1 MLRTFDVKT
10 MTKQL
15 RIAILLILLGV
26 AIDALAQ
33 THRIG
38 GPLRQSPNP
47 NYFEDAGGKA
57 IVLCGSHSWNTFQ
70 DWGTDGAVQ
79 ALDFSRFVSF
89 LQGHGHNFTLLWT
102 TELPRFHDLPV
113 AEQSPPDFTVSPLPW
128 RRTGPGTATDGNPKF
143 DLTKFNEAYFDRLRS
158 RVKALNEA
166 GIYAGVYLFS
176 GEWLLR
182 FRCAND
188 GYPFT
193 GDNNINGVG
202 DGYKG
207 IFGKEAVASTT
218 MTAPNDITAF
228 QDAYV
233 RKTIDVLNDLPNVLW
248 IVSEEAPPDSF
259 WWNDHLIAL
268 IKDYEKTKRYQHLV
282 GYGEVSVSNPQAD
295 DVLYNSD
302 ADWVAP
308 LARISPVRSC
318 GKGSPPCKVNVNDS
332 DHSYFGMWNDTPQQ
346 NRNYIWKNFI
356 NGNQVLFMDPYVVYY
371 PRQQRNMCRDAV
383 GGICPDVDSRYKNFR
398 DNLGYVVK
406 YSLKLDL
413 ETVAARP
420 GLTSTGF
427 CLADTVAGG
436 AYLVYAPDGGR
447 FTVDL
452 SAVPPAAKVAAE
464 WFSPETGKTIT
475 IEAINGGSA
484 LQAFQPP
491 FAGDAL
497 LFLSTAK
504 RGPGKK

>member
-1 MLRTFDVKT
+1 
-10 MTKQL
+10 MTNKL
-15 RIAILLILLGV
+15 RIATLLILASI
-26 AIDALAQ
+26 AIDMTARAQ
-33 THRIG
+33 RIH

-47 NYFEDAGGKA
+47 NYFEEAGGKA

-89 LQGHGHNFTLLWT
+89 LKSHGHNFTLLWT

-128 RRTGPGTATDGNPKF
+128 QRTGPGTATDGCPKF
-143 DLTKFNEAYFDRLRS
+143 DLTRFNDEYFDRLRS
-158 RVKALNEA
+158 RVSELNEA

-193 GDNNINGVG
+193 GDNNINGID
-202 DGYKG
+202 DGYRG
-207 IFGKEAVASTT
+207 TFGAEAVASTT
-218 MTAPNDITAF
+218 MKGQGDVTAF

-268 IKDYEKTKRYQHLV
+268 IKDYEKTKPYQHLV
-282 GYGEVSVSNPQAD
+282 GYGEVSVPNPQAD

-318 GKGSPPCKVNVNDS
+318 GQGSPRCKVNVNDS
-332 DHSYFGMWNDTPQQ
+332 DHSYFGMWNDTAQQ
-346 NRNYIWKNFI
+346 NRNYIWENFI
-356 NGNQVLFMDPYVVYY
+356 NGNHVLFMDPYVVFY
-371 PRQQRNMCRDAV
+371 PRQQRNMCKDPRH
-383 GGICPDVDSRYKNFR
+383 GICPDVDARYENFR
-398 DNLGYVVK
+398 ANLGYVVK
-406 YSLKLDL
+406 YSSKLDL
-413 ETVAARP
+413 ASVVARP
-420 GLTSTGF
+420 KLTSTGF
-427 CLADTVAGG
+427 CLADTA
-436 AYLVYAPDGGR
+436 AKASYLVYAPQGGR

-452 SAVPPAAKVAAE
+452 SAVPAAAKVTVE
-464 WFSPETGKTIT
+464 WLNTETGKAVTG
-475 IEAINGGSA
+475 EAINGGSA
-484 LQAFQPP
+484 VQSFQPP

-497 LFLSTAK
+497 LYLAAGN
-504 RGPGKK
+504 RRPGKK